1 MDVAISGGGGAA
13 QPQPETKRRMIGS
26 DRGQTLALAAAGTG
40 LFLVAM
46 GLLSSILVIPDFYRD
61 FLSGY
66 DPPFDALAGVLLL
79 ALSFRI
85 AEQSLVAWAFSLLAP
100 ALTIAIALVSP
111 NIFSLASAVAA
122 TGLVA
127 LIFPHRG
134 GFYRGA
140 VTGPASTQLMVLVAA
155 LLSILFGVVGAR
167 FLGGEFTPPIHG
179 WSQALYFTV
188 ATIST
193 NGSEF
198 APLTD
203 TAREF
208 VVVLILL
215 GVGTFLSAV
224 VVLFQPFLE
233 RRLERIAQ
241 RLQRAQME
249 DLSEHV
255 IVCGTSTTARAAA
268 ESLRDQGVRAVLL
281 SPDARAVDRL
291 RAEGFATH
299 VGESS
304 SEDDLRAVGIQRARA
319 LVAADDSDAENL
331 LTVIT
336 ARGIAGRLRIV
347 AVATIPSNVA
357 KLRKAGANEAISAI
371 AVAAKLV
378 SAAALGPESES
389 DPRPQT
395 TVRG

>member
-1 MDVAISGGGGAA
+1 M
-13 QPQPETKRRMIGS
+13 
-26 DRGQTLALAAAGTG
+26 
-40 LFLVAM
+40 
-46 GLLSSILVIPDFYRD
+46 
-61 FLSGY
+61 
-66 DPPFDALAGVLLL
+66 
-79 ALSFRI
+79 
-85 AEQSLVAWAFSLLAP
+85 
-100 ALTIAIALVSP
+100 
-111 NIFSLASAVAA
+111 
-122 TGLVA
+122 
-127 LIFPHRG
+127 
-134 GFYRGA
+134 
-140 VTGPASTQLMVLVAA
+140 
-155 LLSILFGVVGAR
+155 
-167 FLGGEFTPPIHG
+167 
-179 WSQALYFTV
+179 
-188 ATIST
+188 
-193 NGSEF
+193 
-198 APLTD
+198 
-203 TAREF
+203 
-208 VVVLILL
+208 
-215 GVGTFLSAV
+215 GTFLSAV